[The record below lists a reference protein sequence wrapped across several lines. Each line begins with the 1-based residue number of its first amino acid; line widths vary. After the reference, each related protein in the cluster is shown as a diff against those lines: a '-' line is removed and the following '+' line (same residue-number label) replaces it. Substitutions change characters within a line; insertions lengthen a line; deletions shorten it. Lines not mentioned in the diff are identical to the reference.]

1 MTDQPASTDPAGM
14 LRRFKRRFWQ
24 PPRAHGDV
32 IEDRTVSFL
41 ELFYDLVYVVVIAR
55 ASHTLAEHIS
65 WRGLAE
71 FAVIFGLI
79 WIAWLN
85 GTLYYDLHGREEGRT
100 RTFVFIQM
108 MLLALLAVFTAD
120 AAGEGGTA
128 FAIVYALFL
137 VVLTWLWYSVR
148 RQDAAEYM
156 ALTKRYLIGMV
167 MITITMATSATLPDD
182 ARMLVWATVVV
193 GYLAAAMLLGRSG
206 DGMRFGSTATDS
218 LVERFGLFVIIVLGE
233 VVVGVVSGLS
243 ETERTFESVG
253 TGLVGLMIGFAFWW
267 TYFDFVGRRLPRS
280 THMGLIGWMI
290 SHLPVALSITAT
302 GAAMISLIEHAGDD
316 RAPAETAWL
325 LAGSVALGLLA
336 MIVTIHS
343 LADYERVLSVYH
355 PLSYALTMAAIASL
369 LVGWARPA
377 PWLLA
382 LLLVAILSAVW
393 WFAVDR
399 WLRLDNPDDASPNA
413 GVSARPTG
421 SE

>member
-1 MTDQPASTDPAGM
+1 LTGQRSSTDPAGM
-14 LRRFKRRFWQ
+14 LRRFKGRFWQ

-32 IEDRTVSFL
+32 IADRTVSFL
-41 ELFYDLVYVVVIAR
+41 ELFYDLVYVVVIAQ

-65 WRGLAE
+65 WRGFAE
-71 FAVIFGLI
+71 FAVVFGLI

-120 AAGEGGTA
+120 AAGEGGTP
-128 FAIVYALFL
+128 FAVVYTLFL
-137 VVLTWLWYSVR
+137 VVLSWLWYSVR
-148 RQDAAEYM
+148 RQDAEEYM
-156 ALTKRYLIGMV
+156 ALTKRYLVGMAV
-167 MITITMATSATLPDD
+167 ATVAMAVSAFLPDEIRT
-182 ARMLVWATVVV
+182 AVWALVVV
-193 GYLAAAMLLGRSG
+193 GFLATSIVLGRSG
-206 DGMRFGSTATDS
+206 DGMRFGATTTDS

-243 ETERTFESVG
+243 ETERHVESIA
-253 TGLVGLMIGFAFWW
+253 TGLLGLMIGFAFWW
-267 TYFDFVGRRLPRS
+267 TYFDFVGRRCPS
-280 THMGLIGWMI
+280 TDHMALVRWMM
-290 SHLPVALSITAT
+290 SHLPVTLSITAT

-316 RAPAETAWL
+316 RAPTATAWL
-325 LAGSVALGLLA
+325 LAGSVAVGLLA
-336 MIVTIHS
+336 LIVTMHS
-343 LADYERVLSVYH
+343 LADYRRVLSIYR
-355 PLSYALTMAAIASL
+355 PLSYALLTAAVASL

-382 LLLVAILSAVW
+382 LLLVAILSGVW

-399 WLRLDNPDDASPNA
+399 WLRLDNPQDALPNA
-413 GVSARPTG
+413 GVSATPDE